1 MLVGDDLSSAA
12 LAAVTAGSTKVDVV
26 AALSWPHV
34 SVEHLSISIF
44 LFRQLP
50 DGTYLD
56 SVLLTGLEEAKYV
69 AVVDLDGDGLLDLV
83 TATSDDA
90 SVSWYRQIPPEL
102 PPSPSSS
109 PPYGNFTFGEKRV
122 IFDGRPEV
130 VVAVTADT
138 DGDGDVDKV
147 ATSEE
152 LSVTYMYLF
161 ENDGEANFL
170 NHFGL

>member
-90 SVSWYRQIPPEL
+90 SEL
-102 PPSPSSS
+102 VPTDSPRTTTIAL
-109 PPYGNFTFGEKRV
+109 P
-122 IFDGRPEV
+122 
-130 VVAVTADT
+130 VAAVWQF
-138 DGDGDVDKV
+138 
-147 ATSEE
+147 S
-152 LSVTYMYLF
+152 LW
-161 ENDGEANFL
+161 
-170 NHFGL
+170 